1 MKPSKLRRHLETKHR
16 EHATKCT
23 EFFKNKEQELGQSRK
38 IIKKTAIGSFKENA
52 LKASYEVSMLIAKA
66 GKPHTIA
73 EELIVPAAKA
83 MVSAMVGEK
92 AAKDL
97 DLVPLSNN
105 TVKRRIDKI
114 YKFERN
120 IIEDLLFCRYLI
132 HATAEEV
139 FSTFNE
145 FLTSNGIQWSKCI
158 GISTDG
164 ARAMSGRLTG
174 LVARIR
180 EINSSVVWHHCCIHR
195 ESLATKKM
203 PEELKKVLNESVKIV
218 NLIKARS
225 LNSRLFEQLCQS
237 MDSDHR
243 QLLLH
248 IEVRWLL
255 RGRVLS
261 RVFELRDEIRVF
273 FTELESPFAL
283 DERLHDYTWLA
294 MLAYVADIFT
304 HLNVLNLSMQ
314 GVGIT
319 IFNVEDKIEAMIK
332 KLDLWARRLSQRNF
346 DSFRNLTTFLESAD
360 DELAKEVL
368 DFFIQHLQDMRCSFR
383 QYFPLP
389 DESKNWIKDPFSL
402 DIDNLMGLT
411 SAEENGLIEISTDSA
426 LKLQFKE
433 NYLVEDFSTVKIDF
447 YAMGHIPNITG
458 AIDGTHIA
466 FIPPSK

>member
-1 MKPSKLRRHLETKHR
+1 MQLKSI
-16 EHATKCT
+16 
-23 EFFKNKEQELGQSRK
+23 EFFKNKEQELLKSRK
-38 IIKKTAIGSFKENA
+38 IIRKTATGSVNENA

-83 MVSAMVGEK
+83 MVTAMVGEK

-97 DLVPLSNN
+97 HLEPLSNN
-105 TVKRRIDKI
+105 TVKKRIDNISDNIKEQLI
-114 YKFERN
+114 ERICKSLHYSLQVDETTDIANKSHLLCYVRYDFEGN

-132 HATAEEV
+132 HTTAEEV
-139 FSTFNE
+139 FNCFDD

-164 ARAMSGRLTG
+164 TRAMSGRLTG

-180 EINSSVVWHHCCIHR
+180 EINPSVVWHHCCIHR
-195 ESLATKKM
+195 ESLATKKI

-218 NLIKARS
+218 NFIKARS

-237 MDSDHR
+237 MDSDHH

-248 IEVRWLL
+248 TDVRWLS

-261 RVFELRDEIRVF
+261 RLFELRDEIRVF
-273 FTELESPFAL
+273 FTELESPFPL
-283 DERLHDYTWLA
+283 HERLHDYTWLA
-294 MLAYVADIFT
+294 MLAYMADIFT
-304 HLNVLNLSMQ
+304 HLNALNLSMQ

-332 KLDLWARRLSQRNF
+332 KLEVWTRRLSQRNF
-346 DSFRNLTTFLESAD
+346 DSFQNLKTFLESAD
-360 DELAKEVL
+360 DELSNKVL
-368 DFFIQHLQDMRCSFR
+368 EMFIQHIQDMRCSFR

-389 DESKNWIKDPFSL
+389 DESKNWIKDPFNV

-411 SAEENGLIEISTDSA
+411 ASEENGLIEISTDSA

-433 NYLVEDFSTVKIDF
+433 MALSLTNFWLHDSTF
-447 YAMGHIPNITG
+447 
-458 AIDGTHIA
+458 
-466 FIPPSK
+466 